1 MQIDPDDLPSRIL
14 SLTGASLVVVVS
26 TPSSPPRDP
35 RGAEAP
41 LLHRI
46 RNLSRDSRRSI
57 WWSTTARF
65 QAGRLTRTRE
75 KCPDT
80 LGRVDFEIEID
91 IPPDQLRITA
101 VSPEAVLQG
110 TFVTVEGR
118 GFGDRYDEV
127 TVHVGGREA
136 LLLSVTPTM
145 IRFRVPHGAGEL
157 RPLRITVGTSSVEID
172 DLLRHA
178 PAPDEGVVG
187 QIGPP
192 AAFTGTAAL
201 TGPAPVGLDQPIL
214 VIFCSPSDRAPTDGG
229 LTAAQ
234 ERQRQ
239 INTFESL
246 VNPAFRQMSCNSGGL
261 RLRLHGMVGAA
272 RLRR

>member
-1 MQIDPDDLPSRIL
+1 MVYDSPL
-14 SLTGASLVVVVS
+14 S
-26 TPSSPPRDP
+26 
-35 RGAEAP
+35 
-41 LLHRI
+41 
-46 RNLSRDSRRSI
+46 
-57 WWSTTARF
+57 
-65 QAGRLTRTRE
+65 GRPLTRTRE

-80 LGRVDFEIEID
+80 LGRVDFEIEVD

-178 PAPDEGVVG
+178 PAPDKGVVG

-239 INTFESL
+239 IDTFESL
-246 VNPAFRQMSCNSGGL
+246 VNPAFRQMSYNTTDFAFDYTEWLELPDSDDDYFW
-261 RLRLHGMVGAA
+261 RPADITAA
-272 RLRR
+272 QDVIDNLPVDATEERLRRPKPPWASHRTGSG